1 MPMNNLNDLFVYEL
15 KDLYSAEHQLIKAL
29 PKMVRAADNL
39 QLSSALAAHL
49 QQTEEHARRIE
60 DIFSAGLEGS
70 PRGRKCAAMEGLV
83 TESKEVLDEDGAPD
97 VKDAALIGAA
107 QRVEHYEI
115 AAYGTARAHAQQL
128 GYANAARLLEQTLHE
143 ESAANDKL
151 TQIAEDTV
159 NVSAAQKHDTAE
171 MAAGRG

>member
-1 MPMNNLNDLFVYEL
+1 MPLETLNDLFVNEL

-29 PKMVRAADNL
+29 PKMVKSADNM
-39 QLSSALAAHL
+39 QLSNAFALHL
-49 QQTEEHARRIE
+49 TQTEEHARRIE
-60 DIFSAGLEGS
+60 EIFSAGLEGS
-70 PRGRKCAAMEGLV
+70 PKGKKCAAMEGLLV
-83 TESKEVLDEDGAPD
+83 EGKEVLDEEGAPD

-143 ESAANDKL
+143 ESSANEKL
-151 TQIAEDTV
+151 TQIAEEAV
-159 NVSAAQKHDTAE
+159 NVSAAQKHDASQ
-171 MAAGRG
+171 AVPSHN